1 MSKFAIMD
9 KTSNTG
15 KDYIG
20 EMNENVELV
29 ENAVKYDT
37 FEEANDVKV
46 AIDPTGIWAVIIEI
60 KRDPK
65 NK

>member
-1 MSKFAIMD
+1 MSKFTIMD
-9 KTSNTG
+9 KTANTG

-29 ENAVKYDT
+29 EDAIKYDT

-46 AIDPTGIWAVIIEI
+46 IIDPTDMWAVVM
-60 KRDPK
+60 PC
-65 NK
+65 